1 MDSRRN
7 RFLIVLILIV
17 LAAIARPQPALGQ
30 DAIAPDETAI
40 QSDLTLTDALARRA
54 WERAEDKRPSADA
67 LRRLHHE
74 PGFRLIADEA
84 RVGATVNILGRGF
97 ARTETRHFVIL
108 SNASPAWT
116 RRRGELLERTHH
128 QFFRAMDRLGLPA
141 IPPEHKLLCVL
152 INDHDDYRAFAAAHD
167 RVDAEWAAGYYATAT
182 NRVVFCNDATGPEL
196 RDALRKL
203 DSYDFDVTSRR
214 ARAVEVRR
222 QGRDDLADR
231 LEASADEF
239 AARIED
245 ERERLLRQSSDFATT
260 KAVHEAV
267 HLLAFNTGVQD
278 RRRMYPFWLSEG
290 LAVSFE
296 TADPVA
302 AFGPGYTTE
311 ANRASE
317 RELHERFIPLAELVS
332 LAEAPAG
339 DADRA
344 RAMYAQAGALF
355 DYLYMHQRRALAD
368 YFMELA
374 QQPGDATPEQ
384 RLATFRRHFGD
395 PARLERKLGW

>member
-7 RFLIVLILIV
+7 RFLTVLILIV
-17 LAAIARPQPALGQ
+17 LAAIARPRPALGQ
-30 DAIAPDETAI
+30 DATVPDETAI
-40 QSDLTLTDALARRA
+40 QSNLALADAMARRA

-74 PGFRLIADEA
+74 PGFRLTADKA
-84 RVGATVNILGRGF
+84 RVGATANILGHGF

-116 RRRGELLERTHH
+116 RRRGELLERSHH

-167 RVDAEWAAGYYATAT
+167 RVDAAWAAGYYATAS

-196 RDALRKL
+196 LDALREL
-203 DSYDFDVTSRR
+203 DAYKANVTSRL
-214 ARAVEVRR
+214 ARAAEAR
-222 QGRDDLADR
+222 QRHEDDLANR

-239 AARIED
+239 ARRIAD
-245 ERERLLRQSSDFATT
+245 ERERLLRQSSDFATA

-278 RRRMYPFWLSEG
+278 RRRVYPFWLSEG

-296 TADPVA
+296 TADPTA

-311 ANRASE
+311 TNRA
-317 RELHERFIPLAELVS
+317 REPRDRFIPLAELVS
-332 LAEAPAG
+332 LAEAPAD

-355 DYLYMHQRRALAD
+355 EYLYRHQRRALAD

-374 QQPGDATPEQ
+374 TQPGDAAPKQ